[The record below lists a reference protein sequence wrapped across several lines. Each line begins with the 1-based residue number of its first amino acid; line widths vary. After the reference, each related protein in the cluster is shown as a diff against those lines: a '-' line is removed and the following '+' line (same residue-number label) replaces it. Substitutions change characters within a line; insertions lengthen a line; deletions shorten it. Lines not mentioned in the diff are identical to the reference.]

1 MELLKRR
8 WRDLSLRKTLVVHI
22 TAAALLA
29 LILCRMT
36 NDLCSMG
43 IREIHAS
50 YLDSM
55 EKYYLTNEQ
64 GERLGQGAYIG
75 TDAIPLSPEDQ
86 RTVDILRALSTVT
99 TPVWSALCILGAVL
113 FFYRNKLKRP
123 LAELRLASEKI
134 SQSDLD
140 FTVTVHSRDEL
151 GQLCASFETM
161 RAALTQNFSE
171 MWRQMEERKR
181 LNAAFAHDLRTPL
194 TVLKGYNEILQASGD
209 EQTRTTAITMQRHIF
224 RLENY
229 VDTMS
234 QLRRLEDTQPTYRQT
249 PLKALAASLYESGM
263 IICERAGK
271 RFSMQNRT
279 TSLALSLD
287 GDLISQVYDNLIA
300 NAMRYAVSSIELC
313 LKETQG
319 GLLLSVSDDGSG
331 FDKTSLDKA
340 VDPYFTREKADH
352 FGLGLYTS
360 KMLCEHHGGWL
371 RVENTPSGARV
382 TVFFK
387 NGFFKTCFYQK

>member
-8 WRDLSLRKTLVVHI
+8 WRDLSLRKTLVVYI

-29 LILCRMT
+29 LVLCGMT
-36 NDLCSMG
+36 NDLCGMG
-43 IREIHAS
+43 IREIHAG

-55 EKYYLTNEQ
+55 EKYYLTNER

-75 TDAIPLSPEDQ
+75 ADVIPLSPEDQ
-86 RTVDILRALSTVT
+86 KAVDILRALPTVM
-99 TPVWSALCILGAVL
+99 TPMWSALCILGAAL
-113 FFYRNKLKRP
+113 LFYRNKLKRP

-134 SQSDLD
+134 SQNDLD
-140 FTVTVHSRDEL
+140 FTVAVHSMDEL
-151 GQLCASFETM
+151 GRLCASFETM

-194 TVLKGYNEILQASGD
+194 TVLKGYNEILQAGGD
-209 EQTRTTAITMQRHIF
+209 EQTRTTAITMQRHIS

-234 QLRRLEDTQPTYRQT
+234 RLRRLEDTQPIYRQT
-249 PLKALAASLYESGM
+249 PLKALAASLYESGT
-263 IICERAGK
+263 IICERAEK

-279 TSLALSLD
+279 TSPALSLD
-287 GDLISQVYDNLIA
+287 GDLISQVYGNLIA
-300 NAMRYAVSSIELC
+300 NAMRYAVSSVELC
-313 LKETQG
+313 LEETQE
-319 GLLLSVSDDGSG
+319 GLLLSVSDDGPG
-331 FDKTSLDKA
+331 FDKTSLEKA
-340 VDPYFTREKADH
+340 VDPYFTREKANH

-371 RVENTPSGARV
+371 RVENPPSGARV
-382 TVFFK
+382 K
-387 NGFFKTCFYQK
+387 CFFKTCFLQK

>member
-8 WRDLSLRKTLVVHI
+8 WRDLSFRKTLVVYI

-29 LILCRMT
+29 LVLCEMT
-36 NDLCSMG
+36 NDLCGMG
-43 IREIHAS
+43 IREIHAG

-55 EKYYLTNEQ
+55 EKYYLTNER

-75 TDAIPLSPEDQ
+75 ADAIPLSPKDQ
-86 RTVDILRALSTVT
+86 RTVDILWALPRVT
-99 TPVWSALCILGAVL
+99 TPVWSALCILWAAL
-113 FFYRNKLKRP
+113 LFYRNKLKRP

-134 SQSDLD
+134 SQNDLD
-140 FTVTVHSRDEL
+140 FTVIVHSRDEL
-151 GQLCASFETM
+151 GQLCVSFETM
-161 RAALTQNFSE
+161 RAALAQNFSE

-194 TVLKGYNEILQASGD
+194 TVLKGYNEMLQASGD
-209 EQTRTTAITMQRHIF
+209 EQTRATAATMQRHIS

-249 PLKALAASLYESGM
+249 PLKALAASLYESGT

-271 RFSMQNRT
+271 RFLMQNRT
-279 TSLALSLD
+279 NSLALPLD
-287 GDLISQVYDNLIA
+287 GDLISQVYGNLIA
-300 NAMRYAVSSIELC
+300 NATRYAVSQVILC
-313 LKETQG
+313 LEETQE
-319 GLLLSVSDDGSG
+319 GLLLSVSDDGPG
-331 FDKTSLDKA
+331 FDKISLEKA

-371 RVENTPSGARV
+371 RIENPPSGARV
-382 TVFFK
+382 KCFFQ
-387 NGFFKTCFYQK
+387 TCFFQK

>member
-8 WRDLSLRKTLVVHI
+8 WRDLSLRKTLVVYI

-29 LILCRMT
+29 LVLCGMT
-36 NDLCSMG
+36 NDLCGMG
-43 IREIHAS
+43 IREIHAG

-55 EKYYLTNEQ
+55 EKYYLTNER

-75 TDAIPLSPEDQ
+75 ADVIPLSPEDQ
-86 RTVDILRALSTVT
+86 KAVDILRALPTVM
-99 TPVWSALCILGAVL
+99 TPVWSALCILGAAL
-113 FFYRNKLKRP
+113 LFYRNKLKRP

-134 SQSDLD
+134 SQNDLD
-140 FTVTVHSRDEL
+140 FTVAVHSMDEL
-151 GQLCASFETM
+151 GQLSASFETM
-161 RAALTQNFSE
+161 RAALTRNFSE

-209 EQTRTTAITMQRHIF
+209 EQTRTTAITMQRHIS

-234 QLRRLEDTQPTYRQT
+234 RLRRLEDTQPSYRQT
-249 PLKALAASLYESGM
+249 PLKALAASLYESGT
-263 IICERAGK
+263 IICERAEK

-279 TSLALSLD
+279 TSPALSLD
-287 GDLISQVYDNLIA
+287 GDLISQVYGNLIA
-300 NAMRYAVSSIELC
+300 NAMRYAVSSVELC
-313 LKETQG
+313 LEETQE
-319 GLLLSVSDDGSG
+319 GLLLSVSDDGPG
-331 FDKTSLDKA
+331 FDKTSLEKA
-340 VDPYFTREKADH
+340 VDPYFTREKANH

-371 RVENTPSGARV
+371 RVENPPSGARV
-382 TVFFK
+382 K
-387 NGFFKTCFYQK
+387 CFFKTCFLQK